1 MILRQLLRTIIAVS
15 ENKCHEVIFLVTQH
29 PEEQSFLF
37 PVLWGR
43 FQAELPAGSLGESS
57 NSHVTVTWRQT
68 EHQNQLV
75 HSREDSKRSILRWV
89 NLTSNQTLLKLGQN
103 QSFSQERC
111 RKTPPKRVPKS
122 RPANFLPGLWSSAQ
136 GEITFVD
143 WAYVRMRPAED
154 FSKFALEFDCPCSKK
169 IKLTF

>member
-15 ENKCHEVIFLVTQH
+15 ENKCHEVTFLVTQH

-43 FQAELPAGSLGESS
+43 FQAELPAGSLRESS

-89 NLTSNQTLLKLGQN
+89 NLTSNQMLLKLGQN
-103 QSFSQERC
+103 QSFLQKRC
-111 RKTPPKRVPKS
+111 RKTPPKKECQSHVQPTSFPSCDLLRRGKLRLWIGSTWEWGLPKTS
-122 RPANFLPGLWSSAQ
+122 RNSRSSL
-136 GEITFVD
+136 I
-143 WAYVRMRPAED
+143 
-154 FSKFALEFDCPCSKK
+154 ALVVKK
-169 IKLTF
+169 